1 MKQLILD
8 SFAKIGHTNWK
19 NACEHVCDIEK
30 TFWKKDNIQSKEVEP
45 VVIRLGESSDD
56 DTDSSSDRVDS
67 ENDDTEDYEYC

>member
-1 MKQLILD
+1 MNMFVIL
-8 SFAKIGHTNWK
+8 K
-19 NACEHVCDIEK
+19 K